1 MKKSLLVCVM
11 VLCMVLPA
19 FSFDVVSYIEKKGH
33 QFAQEAS
40 SSGLASGHIDSL
52 LIGLGLNINSGMIEQ
67 QGKVRAE
74 FIYSLVGFDSLA
86 SGKMVGLSNDMV
98 SMLRNSKVESIGGVY
113 YISFGSASEL
123 SKFVGM
129 MSKQFDDV
137 VGKIQGKGAAS
148 FDVNEVYKLRDKY
161 IKEVKSKFASS
172 ESLLDEL
179 TRRIGRERSVA
190 GGIVYDD
197 HAVYL
202 AMFSVLQGEPVSYD
216 KKMEQAM
223 SMGVKGKLGGYD
235 TCEVDGVN
243 VGNKSVSEYW
253 VSWLN
258 DYFNVVMQDYIKS
271 NPDHIKSYFNGKR
284 DAFISKYIYEDLSE
298 IDIDT
303 LSSLSQSCG
312 ESVDWYLDAYTP
324 WGGKCMSSVRFAQ
337 FMVNMSKYQGSK
349 YDLSD
354 EFYDKLRGSISYYDL
369 DTENAGSNRVYE
381 CYVLD
386 PGKRDTVFS
395 ILVDECK
402 RMKKDVNVV
411 MREKGGSQR
420 AF

>member
-1 MKKSLLVCVM
+1 MKKSLLVCVL

-98 SMLRNSKVESIGGVY
+98 GMLRNSKVESIGGVY
-113 YISFGSASEL
+113 YISFGSASDL

-129 MSKQFDDV
+129 MGKQFDDV
-137 VGKIQGKGAAS
+137 VGKIKGKGAAS

-179 TRRIGRERSVA
+179 TRRIGREISVA

-223 SMGVKGKLGGYD
+223 SMGVKGKLGSYD

-243 VGNKSVSEYW
+243 IGGKTVSEYW
-253 VSWLN
+253 VDWLN
-258 DYFNVVMQDYIKS
+258 NYYDVVMHKYVESSPDHVKDYI
-271 NPDHIKSYFNGKR
+271 NGKR
-284 DAFISKYIYEDLSE
+284 DSFLSKYVYEDLS
-298 IDIDT
+298 DM
-303 LSSLSQSCG
+303 SSEALYGLSQSCG
-312 ESVDWYLDAYTP
+312 ESVDWYLDVYSP
-324 WGGKCMSSVRFAQ
+324 WGGKCMSSVRFAR

-354 EFYDKLRGSISYYDL
+354 EFWDKLQGSITYYDL
-369 DTENAGSNRVYE
+369 DTENADSNRVYE

-386 PGKRDTVFS
+386 PGKRDIVFS

-402 RMKKDVNVV
+402 RMKKDIDVLN
-411 MREKGGSQR
+411 K
-420 AF
+420 

>member
-1 MKKSLLVCVM
+1 MKKSLLVCVL

-33 QFAQEAS
+33 QFAQDAS

-67 QGKVRAE
+67 QGKVRAD
-74 FIYSLVGFDSLA
+74 FVYSLVGLDSLA
-86 SGKMVGLSNDMV
+86 SGKMVGLPKDMV
-98 SMLRNSKVESIGGVY
+98 GMLRNSKVESIGGVY
-113 YISFGSASEL
+113 YISFGSASDL

-129 MSKQFDDV
+129 MSKQFDDI
-137 VGKIQGKGAAS
+137 VGKAQGKGAAS

-161 IKEVKSKFASS
+161 IKEVKSNFASS

-179 TRRIGRERSVA
+179 SRRIGRERSVA

-223 SMGVKGKLGGYD
+223 SMGVKGKLGSYD
-235 TCEVDGVN
+235 TCEVDGIN
-243 VGNKSVSEYW
+243 VGSKSVSEYW
-253 VSWLN
+253 VGWLN
-258 DYFNVVMQDYIKS
+258 DYYDVVMRKYIES
-271 NPDHIKSYFNGKR
+271 NPDHVKDYINGKR
-284 DAFISKYIYEDLSE
+284 DLFLSKYVYEDLS
-298 IDIDT
+298 DM
-303 LSSLSQSCG
+303 SSEALYGLSQSCG
-312 ESVDWYLDAYTP
+312 ERVDWYLDTYSP
-324 WGGKCMSSVRFAQ
+324 WGSKCMSSVRFAN

-354 EFYDKLRGSISYYDL
+354 EFWDKLQGSITYYDL
-369 DTENAGSNRVYE
+369 DTENADSNRVYE

-386 PGKRDTVFS
+386 SSKRDSVFS
-395 ILVDECK
+395 ILVSECK
-402 RMKKDVNVV
+402 RMKKDINVLN
-411 MREKGGSQR
+411 K
-420 AF
+420 

>member
-1 MKKSLLVCVM
+1 MKKSLLVCVL

-74 FIYSLVGFDSLA
+74 FVYSLVGLDSLA

-98 SMLRNSKVESIGGVY
+98 GMLRNSKVESVGGVY
-113 YISFGSASEL
+113 YISFGSASDL

-129 MSKQFDDV
+129 MSKQFDDI
-137 VGKIQGKGAAS
+137 VGKIQGKGSTS

-223 SMGVKGKLGGYD
+223 SMGVKGKLGSYD
-235 TCEVDGVN
+235 TCEVDGIN
-243 VGNKSVSEYW
+243 VGSKSVSEYW
-253 VSWLN
+253 VDWLN
-258 DYFNVVMQDYIKS
+258 DYYDVVMRKYVES
-271 NPDHIKSYFNGKR
+271 NPDHIKSYINSKR
-284 DAFISKYIYEDLSE
+284 DTFLSKYVYEDLS
-298 IDIDT
+298 DM
-303 LSSLSQSCG
+303 SSEALYGLSQSCG
-312 ESVDWYLDAYTP
+312 ENVDWYLDTYSP
-324 WGGKCMSSVRFAQ
+324 WGSKCMSSVRFAR

-354 EFYDKLRGSISYYDL
+354 EFWDKLQGSITYYDL
-369 DTENAGSNRVYE
+369 DTENADSNRVYE

-386 PGKRDTVFS
+386 PSKRDSVLS
-395 ILVDECK
+395 ILVSECK
-402 RMKKDVNVV
+402 RMKKDIDVLN
-411 MREKGGSQR
+411 K
-420 AF
+420 